1 MSISTCFF
9 IELNLVKA
17 ARKDGFESPLKLPL
31 YSLNYFRYSF
41 YSVMKITCFK
51 FVKAVGSA
59 PSKTV
64 YKKAKCL

>member
-1 MSISTCFF
+1 MSTCFF

-17 ARKDGFESPLKLPL
+17 ARKEGFESPFKLPL

-41 YSVMKITCFK
+41 YSVMKITCLR
-51 FVKAVGSA
+51 FVKAVESA

-64 YKKAKCL
+64 YIKAKRL